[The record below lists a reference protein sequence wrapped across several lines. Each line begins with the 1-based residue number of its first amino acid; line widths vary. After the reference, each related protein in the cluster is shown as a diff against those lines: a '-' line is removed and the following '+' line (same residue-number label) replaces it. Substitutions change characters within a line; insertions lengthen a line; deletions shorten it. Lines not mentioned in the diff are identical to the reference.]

1 MNENIAESKP
11 AALRKAVALISG
23 GLDSM
28 LAARTILEQG
38 VHVEGI
44 NFFTGFCVE
53 GHTHAIRRRANGSGA
68 NPRNNALWVAEQLG
82 IQLHLIDVV
91 EEYKRVVLNPKHGYG
106 ANLNPCLDCKTFMVG
121 RAREWMEEQGF
132 DFIITGEVIGQRP
145 KSQRRET
152 MPVVASES
160 GADDR
165 LLRPLCAKRLPE
177 TLPEREGWVDR
188 ERLHD
193 FTGRSRKPQFALA
206 ADFGIED
213 YAQPAGGCCFL
224 TDRQY
229 STKLADLWASR
240 GARDYDLDD
249 IMLLKVGRHL
259 RPRPHFKVIVGREEG
274 GEQLPERLPRPVRP
288 PADGEPPGPRSPL
301 WTGSRTTRTS
311 ISPPALPPGSA
322 RAGMRRTW
330 RWRSAAET
338 VRPVASRSL
347 PWRRVRSRP
356 SGTSEPRM
364 ARATLDARRLLCPL
378 PVIRTQERVKGL
390 APGDTLEVTC
400 TDPGALHD
408 IPAWCR
414 LNGHLVTG
422 TAEDRTAHELVITIV
437 VGAAAGQRG

>member
-1 MNENIAESKP
+1 MSVSNLNVDVNGAESTP
-11 AALRKAVALISG
+11 GAGRKAVALISG

-28 LAARTILEQG
+28 LAARTILDQG

-53 GHTHAIRRRANGSGA
+53 GHTHAIRRRANGKGGG

-121 RAREWMEEQGF
+121 RAREWMEERGF

-152 MPVVASES
+152 MPVVARES

-165 LLRPLCAKRLPE
+165 LLRPLCAKRLPP

-206 ADFGIED
+206 ADFGLED

-229 STKLADLWASR
+229 SSKLADLWKSR
-240 GARDYDLDD
+240 GRRDYELDD

-259 RPRPHFKVIVGREEG
+259 RPRAHFKLIVGREEG
-274 GEQLPERLPRPVRP
+274 ENNFLNGYRGQFVHLRTVSHPGPLALVDV
-288 PADGEPPGPRSPL
+288 DGEPSDEDLDLAARLTARFSQGRDAERVEVEI
-301 WTGSRTTRTS
+301 GGGGR
-311 ISPPALPPGSA
+311 PA
-322 RAGMRRTW
+322 
-330 RWRSAAET
+330 
-338 VRPVASRSL
+338 
-347 PWRRVRSRP
+347 RRVSVAPMAP
-356 SGTSEPRM
+356 S
-364 ARATLDARRLLCPL
+364 A
-378 PVIRTQERVKGL
+378 
-390 APGDTLEVTC
+390 
-400 TDPGALHD
+400 
-408 IPAWCR
+408 IPSDWY
-414 LNGHLVTG
+414 V
-422 TAEDRTAHELVITIV
+422 
-437 VGAAAGQRG
+437 